1 MKKKTGNRGAVM
13 TELKTLALL
22 SGGLLLGNMG
32 GKAIDKLL
40 KVDSTVPG
48 MQLKKLARPL
58 LLLGTGVAGAM
69 RLKDGNLRMLSAG
82 VGASGLLGTVETLT
96 GKDLLS
102 GVSGSMPVGMYR
114 EPVSRPLPRFE
125 PDLPLLG
132 SGLSASGS
140 SSGSSLAAVY
150 GEGPDMGFEMI

>member
-1 MKKKTGNRGAVM
+1 MMV
-13 TELKTLALL
+13 ELKTLALI

-40 KVDSTVPG
+40 KVESGGSG

-69 RLKDGNLRMLSAG
+69 RMKDGNLRLLSAG
-82 VGASGLLGTVETLT
+82 VGASGLLGTVEALT

-102 GVSGSMPVGMYR
+102 GASGDYAGVYR
-114 EPVSRPLPRFE
+114 DPMSRPMSRPLPRFE

-132 SGLSASGS
+132 SGLSAGGGGGQGS
-140 SSGSSLAAVY
+140 LSAVY
-150 GEGPDMGFEMI
+150 SETPDVAFEMI

>member
-102 GVSGSMPVGMYR
+102 GV
-114 EPVSRPLPRFE
+114 PL
-125 PDLPLLG
+125 
-132 SGLSASGS
+132 AV
-140 SSGSSLAAVY
+140 GSSLHLR
-150 GEGPDMGFEMI
+150 MGGARFLMSNLPRLKRLWW

>member
-1 MKKKTGNRGAVM
+1 MMV
-13 TELKTLALL
+13 ELKTLALI

-40 KVDSTVPG
+40 KVESGGSG

-69 RLKDGNLRMLSAG
+69 RMKDGNLRLLSAG
-82 VGASGLLGTVETLT
+82 VGASGLLGTVEALT

-102 GVSGSMPVGMYR
+102 GASGDYAGVYR
-114 EPVSRPLPRFE
+114 DPMSRPLPRFE

-132 SGLSASGS
+132 SGLSAGGGGGQGS
-140 SSGSSLAAVY
+140 LSAVY
-150 GEGPDMGFEMI
+150 SESPDVAFEMI